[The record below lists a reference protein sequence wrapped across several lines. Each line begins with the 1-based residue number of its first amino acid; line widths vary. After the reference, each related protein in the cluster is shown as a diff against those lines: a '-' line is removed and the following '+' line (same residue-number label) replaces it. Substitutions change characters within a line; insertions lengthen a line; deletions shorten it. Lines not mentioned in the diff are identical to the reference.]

1 MHLSIILVRKEFVES
16 SIIRKRNKNKNHIFP
31 IDIVGYFWYDK
42 PMKQRNTKQREVAD
56 MNLVTSKRKFIH
68 KDDRM
73 CMCCCCCKENI

>member
-16 SIIRKRNKNKNHIFP
+16 SIN
-31 IDIVGYFWYDK
+31 IVGYFWYDK

>member
-1 MHLSIILVRKEFVES
+1 MNA
-16 SIIRKRNKNKNHIFP
+16 NKKIKNHIFP
-31 IDIVGYFWYDK
+31 IDIVGLFWYDK

-56 MNLVTSKRKFIH
+56 MNLVNSKRKFIH

>member
-1 MHLSIILVRKEFVES
+1 MLYQLFWFERNSWKVLLSGRGI
-16 SIIRKRNKNKNHIFP
+16 KNHIFP